1 MTCFLVKMSGRKAS
15 DGNANASF
23 QRGNIVKAFKYFLV
37 ALMLMAV
44 GVTYAHANIARLVL
58 IDNSDFQKV
67 NSDVYLSGELSS
79 HAEEKV
85 ETLISDA
92 RKRIATH
99 YGEINAEPKIVVLSS
114 KQELKEYGLNDRP
127 GALIF
132 APWGTYLLL
141 NFETAGIDVAAHEL
155 VHAEVVQ
162 RVGYLK
168 RYFDIPTWFDEGV
181 AMQVDY
187 RGMYDSLTVISAAE
201 FIELTRLNKP
211 KNFWSLDKHQNIQ
224 NYRTAKSA
232 VSEMFKHT
240 DEDLFSI
247 LDEVRNGNSDVIVSI
262 ANKTNKALQRT
273 SR

>member
-1 MTCFLVKMSGRKAS
+1 MKLV
-15 DGNANASF
+15 
-23 QRGNIVKAFKYFLV
+23 KYFLV

-44 GVTYAHANIARLVL
+44 GVTYAHAHIVRLVL

-67 NSDVYLSGELSS
+67 NNDVYLSGELSS
-79 HAEEKV
+79 DAEGKV
-85 ETLISDA
+85 LTLISDA

-99 YGEINAEPKIVVLSS
+99 YGEVNAQPKIVVLSS
-114 KQELKEYGLNDRP
+114 KQELKECGLNDSP

-132 APWGTYLLL
+132 APWGSYLLL
-141 NFETAGIDVAAHEL
+141 NFEVAGIDVTAHEL

-168 RYFDIPTWFDEGV
+168 RYSDIPTWFDEGV

-187 RGMYDSLTVISAAE
+187 RKIYDSLTVIDAAE
-201 FIELTRLNKP
+201 FIELTKLDKP
-211 KNFWSLDKHQNIQ
+211 KKFLSSDINQHIQ

-240 DEDLFSI
+240 DENLFSI
-247 LDEVRNGNSDVIVSI
+247 LDEVRNGNSDIIVSI
-262 ANKTNKALQRT
+262 VNKTNKALQRT